1 MKKESSFKEGM
12 HISCTSFKSTLVESK
27 QVMFLVS
34 IKTCVAGHG
43 VDLGGFGG
51 GELGERKV
59 GGLVK
64 PPKFKKRET
73 L

>member
-1 MKKESSFKEGM
+1 MKKEASFKEGM

-51 GELGERKV
+51 GGV
-59 GGLVK
+59 G
-64 PPKFKKRET
+64 REEGGGFGQT
-73 L
+73 P